1 MREDF
6 IMLVFELPMQIYFL
20 APVPAEQVSGRIAR
34 LLDGALEKNGP
45 GGAQKS
51 LFWPYTFDQPCPLE
65 AEHIYLEGKIY
76 TVRIRTVSQELAEF
90 FIRRLP
96 GAGNDCIHV
105 LSGQLRLIP
114 RCLLERVHSLTPVVV
129 KTERGYWRN
138 QMQLVEYEERLKEN
152 LIRKYNFFQ
161 HASLSGDFLLFRD
174 IAFMNR
180 KPVRV
185 AQSDIALLGDKVCLT
200 AAGNDTAQE
209 LLYMALGTG
218 MGENNARGCGF
229 LGYRFR

>member
-1 MREDF
+1 M
-6 IMLVFELPMQIYFL
+6 
-20 APVPAEQVSGRIAR
+20 
-34 LLDGALEKNGP
+34 
-45 GGAQKS
+45 
-51 LFWPYTFDQPCPLE
+51 
-65 AEHIYLEGKIY
+65 
-76 TVRIRTVSQELAEF
+76 
-90 FIRRLP
+90 
-96 GAGNDCIHV
+96 

-185 AQSDIALLGDKVCLT
+185 AQSDISLLGDKVSLK
-200 AAGNDTAQE
+200 AASNDTAQE